1 MSTITDRPDLSLTF
15 EEAYEMYPSAEH
27 IGVAAGGTVFL
38 YDSEGVSMGAIG
50 TVCPPLP
57 PLTPEL
63 PQVPLPAAGWLLISA
78 LIGLVVVKRSRL

>member
-1 MSTITDRPDLSLTF
+1 MATIKNSITF

-50 TVCPPLP
+50 YVCPPLIP

-63 PQVPLPAAGWLLISA
+63 PQVPLPAAGWLLTSA
-78 LIGLVVVKRSRL
+78 LLGLVVLKQRR